1 MAGWEVNP
9 DANTGGGRSIP
20 GYVWETGGVM
30 TALTDAELLDGL
42 RHRDQRAFSLFFET
56 YADRVYRLAL
66 HLLGS
71 EVDAD
76 EVVQATFLSA
86 FEAIDRFQPS
96 AKISTWLY
104 RIAYNHCLMLLRK
117 RQPGEPLPT
126 EDEALPV
133 PSALVD
139 WTMLPEA
146 AVLSAE
152 AQAILEEA
160 ISALSDPLRAAFVL
174 RDIEQ
179 LSTAECA
186 QVQGITESAC
196 KVRLHRARLWLRE
209 RLGEYFGEWV
219 TTAHLQKEEQV

>member
-1 MAGWEVNP
+1 MATVP
-9 DANTGGGRSIP
+9 DA
-20 GYVWETGGVM
+20 
-30 TALTDAELLDGL
+30 DLLAGL
-42 RHRDQRAFSLFFET
+42 RRHDPEAFTVFFET
-56 YADRVYRLAL
+56 YVDRVYRLAV

-71 EVDAD
+71 EADAD

-86 FEAIDRFQPS
+86 FEAIDRFQPA

-104 RIAYNHCLMLLRK
+104 RIAYNHCLMLLRQ
-117 RQPGEPLPT
+117 RRPGEPLP
-126 EDEALPV
+126 EEENALPV

-139 WTMLPEA
+139 WSTLPETQ
-146 AVLSAE
+146 VLNAE
-152 AQAILEEA
+152 AQAMLQSA
-160 ISALSDPLRAAFVL
+160 IRALSDPLRAAFVL

-186 QVQGITESAC
+186 QIQGITESAC

-219 TTAHLQKEEQV
+219 TTAHPEKEEQI